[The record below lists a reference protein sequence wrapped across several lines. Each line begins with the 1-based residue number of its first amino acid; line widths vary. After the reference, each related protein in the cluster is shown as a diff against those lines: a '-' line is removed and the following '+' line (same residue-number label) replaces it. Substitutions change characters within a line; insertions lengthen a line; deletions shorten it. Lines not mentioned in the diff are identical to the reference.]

1 MSLTPEQIEY
11 ILDFIKPNKSLP
23 EKTATSIVNKQKKGL
38 RKQLETVVCHP
49 DDVDELKQDII
60 KHYHS
65 SLITPGESVGI
76 ITAQSFGEA
85 NTQNTLNTFHKA
97 GDTDKTVVVGVARFE
112 ELLNVTKSPKGK
124 CCSVYFT
131 DNNNNVQELRKS
143 IGSTIVE
150 LTVDKISTDIIEVMN
165 KEYEDWYDIFKVL
178 YNDDFTKHSH
188 CIMLHVDMSILY
200 EYSLTLQEVAETIH
214 NNYDDLYCVFSPD
227 SIGRI
232 DIFVDINGI
241 DIDEEVVYINDDNKE
256 FVYMQEIVKPTIKK
270 MHICGISGIK
280 QIYYLRDKS
289 RPGEWM
295 VETDGSNFS
304 EIMGHPRID
313 KSRTVSNDPLDMYVT
328 LGIEAANETI
338 YNEFLIL
345 MPKINKCHAKL
356 LSNKMTYFGSVTSI
370 NRYGQRKDN
379 SGPMSKASFEETL
392 ENFLNAASYGM
403 CETTRGISSSII
415 CGKRGKMGTGLCSLH
430 IDINALK
437 NCFKIEPVK
446 IEPVKIEPDAE
457 ESIKDAVSSIMKKSK
472 KVKSKDKKVKSKDKK
487 VKSKDKKVKSK
498 DKTNKEV

>member
-1 MSLTPEQIEY
+1 MYLTSEQIEY
-11 ILDFIKPNKSLP
+11 ILDFIKPNKSIP
-23 EKTATSIVNKQKKGL
+23 EKTAASIVNKQKKGL
-38 RKQLETVVCHP
+38 RDQMDNIECHP
-49 DDVDELKQDII
+49 DDIEELKRDII

-131 DNNNNVQELRKS
+131 DNNNSVEELRNS

-150 LTVDKISTDIIEVMN
+150 LTVDKISTDIIQVMD
-165 KEYEDWYDIFKVL
+165 KKDEDWYDIFKVL
-178 YNDDFTKHSH
+178 YNDDFTKYPH
-188 CIMLHVDMSILY
+188 CIMLHVDMNILY
-200 EYSLTLQEVAETIH
+200 EHSLTLQTIAETIH
-214 NNYDDLYCVFSPD
+214 NNYDDLHCVFSPD

-232 DIFVDINGI
+232 DIFVDVSGI
-241 DIDEEVVYINDDNKE
+241 DIDEDILYINEDNKE
-256 FVYMQEIVKPTIKK
+256 LIYMQEIVKPIIKK
-270 MHICGISGIK
+270 MHICGIAGIN

-289 RPGEWM
+289 RQGEWM
-295 VETDGSNFS
+295 VETDGSNFA
-304 EIMGHPRID
+304 ELLAHPKID
-313 KSRTVSNDPLDMYVT
+313 KSRTVSNDPLDMYAT
-328 LGIEAANETI
+328 LGIEAASKTM
-338 YNEFLIL
+338 YNEFLVL

-356 LSNKMTYFGSVTSI
+356 LCNKMTYSGSLTSI

-392 ENFLNAASYGM
+392 ENFLNAASCGM
-403 CETTRGISSSII
+403 YETTRGISASII

-430 IDINALK
+430 VDVSALK
-437 NCFKIEPVK
+437 NSFNNELKKDSTEV
-446 IEPVKIEPDAE
+446 DD
-457 ESIKDAVSSIMKKSK
+457 SIKDAVSNIMKKSSK
-472 KVKSKDKKVKSKDKK
+472 KIRLKNKK
-487 VKSKDKKVKSK
+487 
-498 DKTNKEV
+498 